1 MTIRSFMLNEKTSI
15 SVMNR
20 NEFVQMDSRSNDR
33 TKWLTELIDRSLQ
46 RPEGGSSKMHISEL
60 IQVHSIGYRLQDVK
74 VSFAYDL
81 KIDAPTVSI
90 ESKQGDIS
98 SIPRWIAEVLSS
110 EKLAQVQDTDMVVA
124 LKQAVMKENVQGDF
138 DLSTLELDFY
148 IKVNSFTQRLP
159 QEDRDKI
166 ESMLNS
172 LIRKRQ
178 GKIIKLADSSKMT
191 SDLAKKLT
199 IEERTLFD
207 YIHNNSIEFKEQIL
221 GDKI

>member
-1 MTIRSFMLNEKTSI
+1 
-15 SVMNR
+15 
-20 NEFVQMDSRSNDR
+20 
-33 TKWLTELIDRSLQ
+33 
-46 RPEGGSSKMHISEL
+46 MHISEL

-74 VSFAYDL
+74 VNFVYDL
-81 KIDAPTVSI
+81 KIEAPTVSV
-90 ESKQGDIS
+90 ESKQGEIMS
-98 SIPRWIAEVLSS
+98 VSRWVAEVLSA
-110 EKLAQVQDTDMVVA
+110 EKLVQVQDTDMVVA

-178 GKIIKLADSSKMT
+178 GKIIRLADSSKMT

-207 YIHNNSIEFKEQIL
+207 YIHNNSTEFKKQIL
-221 GDKI
+221 GDKN